1 MTSFSA
7 SITTLPGKLA
17 VSAFIS
23 TLLISSCSDPASV
36 GLELA
41 PGNNQ
46 IGVFYREFNLDAQM
60 VLLDSFNTVNTVNSG
75 VLVVGSESD
84 DLFGKTEATGFSRL
98 SFDPTKGKPEAEAI
112 LDSMIFTMEVVSVN
126 GSDLNQPKRYS
137 VHKLNEPILDTIYYN
152 FDALSFDEK
161 SFASAN
167 VTFNQEKD
175 TTLRLRVDKAFQEE
189 LFGKLKIGRDNVF
202 QNIFTFRNYFPGI
215 AIKAKEGDNTTI
227 GVALGGNTGIVVYY
241 HLKGDTVSKRFDITT
256 FSSRSFN
263 GVKSDRSGTPTEVI
277 TQRGKSYDIE
287 PIVGMKSTLGLAMR
301 IDTSPL
307 DAFLDTLSGAMFNQ
321 VIFSI
326 GAIETQSADNN
337 PITGMVMIFVNQ
349 ANKPVTSTINGA
361 TLHVQTNGQ
370 PQVIPDGKGN
380 YVPNNL
386 FNSSAILRYDLESR
400 KFTSGITS
408 HVNAIYRSQIQ
419 RQDWLLYAST
429 PQTGDDFK
437 RSMRQFKVNKDKI
450 KVQVIYSK
458 SR

>member
-23 TLLISSCSDPASV
+23 ILLISSCSDPASV

-46 IGVFYREFNLDAQM
+46 IGVFYKEFNLDAQM
-60 VLLDSFNTVNTVNSG
+60 VLLDSFNTVNSG

-84 DLFGKTEATGFSRL
+84 NLFGKTEATGYSRL
-98 SFDPTKGKPEAEAI
+98 SFDPSKEKPAAEAI
-112 LDSMIFTMEVVSVN
+112 LDSMIFNMEVVSVN

-137 VHKLNEPILDTIYYN
+137 IHKLTEPILDTIYYN
-152 FDALSFDEK
+152 VDALSFDEK
-161 SFASAN
+161 SFASTN

-175 TTLRLRVDKAFQEE
+175 TILRLPVDKAFQEE
-189 LFGKLKIGRDNVF
+189 LFGKLKIGRENVF
-202 QNIFTFRNYFPGI
+202 QNLFTFRNYFPGI
-215 AIKAKEGDNTTI
+215 AIKAKEGDNTAI
-227 GVALGGNTGIVVYY
+227 GVALGGNTGIAVYY
-241 HLKGDTVSKRFDITT
+241 HLEGDTISKRFDINT

-277 TQRGKSYDIE
+277 TERGKSYDIGS
-287 PIVGMKSTLGLAMR
+287 IVGMKSTLALAMK

-307 DAFLDTLSGAMFNQ
+307 DAFLDTLSGVIFNQ

-326 GAIETQSADNN
+326 GAIEPQSADNN
-337 PITGMVMIFVNQ
+337 PITGMVMIYINRD
-349 ANKPVTSTINGA
+349 NKPVTSTINGVP
-361 TLHVQTNGQ
+361 LYVQTDGQ

-380 YVPNNL
+380 EVPNNI
-386 FNSSAILRYDLESR
+386 FISSAILGYNSETKKYLA
-400 KFTSGITS
+400 GITS
-408 HVNAIYRSQIQ
+408 HINAIYRGKIQ

-450 KVQVIYSK
+450 TVQVIYSK